1 MKQIILLL
9 MLLLTLGTRFL
20 AQAQLMDPTAL
31 TQNIDMYIDKLGDAK
46 MELSMKMD
54 ASQWN
59 MFISSE
65 YAKNKSL
72 FRRDMEREMMWVQI
86 DDIDMHLDDKN
97 RIATA
102 TMSVKNMASYSGDN
116 LWTLKMGGKDVSLNK
131 ISDNCYL
138 MTNNIVSE
146 DGGIIQQLQ
155 KFIFPAGATNVRQD
169 SDRYGN
175 TVILYDLPVREA
187 GMTGGIAII
196 GIILILL
203 GGLWL
208 LWQQVGQHLAK
219 KVFKQQ
225 HLHAQNQHENET

>member
-1 MKQIILLL
+1 MKQKILVL
-9 MLLLTLGTRFL
+9 MLLLPLGTRFL
-20 AQAQLMDPTAL
+20 AQAQLTDPTAL

-46 MELSMKMD
+46 MELTMKMD

-59 MFISSE
+59 TFINSE

-72 FRRDMEREMMWVQI
+72 FRRDMEREMMWVLI

-102 TMSVKNMASYSGDN
+102 TMSLKNMASYSGDN
-116 LWTLKMGGKDVSLNK
+116 LWTLKLGGKDVSLTK

-138 MTNNIVSE
+138 MSNNIVSN

-155 KFIFPAGATNVRQD
+155 KFIFPDGASNVRQD
-169 SDRYGN
+169 NDRYGN
-175 TVILYDLPVREA
+175 TVILYDLPVRES
-187 GMTGGIAII
+187 GMTTGIAII
-196 GIILILL
+196 GIILIVL

-208 LWQQVGQHLAK
+208 LWQQVGQRLVK
-219 KVFKQQ
+219 NGFKQQ
-225 HLHAQNQHENET
+225 RLQAQNQLFR